1 MKITL
6 SGLVYWL
13 AKICFILSILILI
26 YIISGLLIYMYEE
39 ISNIKTNLIDRMHH
53 EGKEMVHLK
62 LPFTKFAVGFPTKS
76 LSPIFMVL
84 VFGFYSFYFFL
95 MQKFFAIFNT
105 NTSFTEEN
113 LNASKKFLQINIVPI
128 VFWMAMII
136 YSIFNTH
143 EIHFSENF
151 IFILIHIFITLLIYL
166 YQDILKKGLL
176 LKEENDLT
184 I

>member
-6 SGLVYWL
+6 SELIYWL

-26 YIISGLLIYMYEE
+26 YIISGLLIYSYEE
-39 ISNIKTNLIDRMHH
+39 ISNLRTNLIDRIQH
-53 EGKEMVHLK
+53 EGKEMIHLK
-62 LPFTKFAVGFPTKS
+62 LPLTKFSIEFPTKS

-95 MQKFFAIFNT
+95 MQKFFSIFST
-105 NTSFTEEN
+105 NSSFTKEN
-113 LNASKKFLQINIVPI
+113 LQASKKFLLINIVPI
-128 VFWMAMII
+128 IFWMVMTI
-136 YSIFNTH
+136 YSIFSNH
-143 EIHFSENF
+143 EIHFSENY
-151 IFILIHIFITLLIYL
+151 IFILVHIFITTLIYL